1 MLTVFFSPH
10 ATSVDNESARASGH
24 ADVPLAQIGRQQARE
39 LGQHYATKKL
49 DAVFCSD
56 LQRAS
61 TTAEIAFSGRGLPM
75 VLDARL
81 RECDY
86 GELTQCPRDLMEEE
100 SLRRITEPF
109 PRGESMSMVV
119 QRVGTFLQDV
129 YDAYNGKTIV
139 VIGHRATRYGLEYW
153 SGDASLAEIVHTPW
167 DWLAVPIWRYEIHA
181 HHLMRR
187 SRELE

>member
-1 MLTVFFSPH
+1 
-10 ATSVDNESARASGH
+10 
-24 ADVPLAQIGRQQARE
+24 
-39 LGQHYATKKL
+39 
-49 DAVFCSD
+49 
-56 LQRAS
+56 
-61 TTAEIAFSGRGLPM
+61 M